1 MRTLALG
8 LGLLPLAAVAVTG
21 QEGPRVM
28 QASELVGLPQPPAD
42 HTIAYAEAKQQ
53 VGELRLPKGE
63 GPHPVVIVIHGGCWQ
78 TPWAMDHVRSL
89 AAALTAEGLAS
100 WSLEYR
106 RLGDPGGGWPGTFE
120 DVGRGADHLHALAAA
135 HRLDLDRVIALGHSA
150 GGHLALWLA
159 ARQRLP
165 AASPLRGKR
174 PLRLRGVI
182 ALAPIPD
189 LRAGA
194 AGRVCGDAIPRLLA
208 GPAAEAA
215 ARWRESSPI
224 ELLPLGVP
232 QRLVCG
238 GKDRLVPNELSRR
251 YETAARKAGD
261 ALSLELVESAGHFEL
276 VDPRSAAWPA
286 VLRAV
291 RDLLTGSFTR
301 PGDLP
306 SE

>member
-8 LGLLPLAAVAVTG
+8 LGFLPLAAVAVTG

-28 QASELVGLPQPPAD
+28 QASELAGLPQPPAD
-42 HTIAYAEAKQQ
+42 HTIAYGEAKQQ
-53 VGELRLPKGE
+53 VAELRLPKGK

-78 TPWAMDHVRSL
+78 TPWAMDHVRGL
-89 AAALTAEGLAS
+89 AAGLTAEGFAT

-120 DVGRGADHLHALAAA
+120 DVGRGADHLNALAAA
-135 HRLDLDRVIALGHSA
+135 HRLDLDRVVALGHSA

-174 PLRLRGVI
+174 PLRVRGVL

-194 AGRVCGDAIPRLLA
+194 EGRVCGDAIPRLLA
-208 GPAAEAA
+208 GPPAEAA
-215 ARWRESSPI
+215 ARMRESSPI

-238 GKDRLVPNELSRR
+238 AEDRVVPCELSRR
-251 YETAARKAGD
+251 YQEAAAKAGD
-261 ALSLELVESAGHFEL
+261 PVSLECVEGVGHFEL
-276 VDPRSAAWPA
+276 VDPASRAWTTVRAA
-286 VLRAV
+286 VLA
-291 RDLLTGSFTR
+291 LLR
-301 PGDLP
+301 
-306 SE
+306 